1 MQTKFGNLFYAT
13 ELNELR
19 KKFKYVDAQANGKKR
34 VFFDNAGGSLRLIDA
49 EERFHAIDLHPD
61 ASEHLNTLAL
71 ELLDIENKG
80 REDIR
85 TLFNAKHGAIATGYT
100 ASQLMME
107 AVRIVSENVKGTNV
121 VTTCL
126 EHPSSF
132 DAMSMYAEKYG
143 RELRVAKANPITG
156 GIDTE
161 EVISLIDKDTAIV
174 SVMAASNISGHI
186 MDIAAIAKQAKAINP
201 DIIVISDA
209 VQHAPHGTIDP
220 ENDGIDVM
228 NFAPYKFFGIRGFA
242 LMYISDRVKDWP
254 HHRLLG
260 SPSDNW
266 EIGSPGTANFAAMS
280 AIVDYVCGLGTK
292 AAAQAFDRRQLFEA
306 GMKRIADHER
316 ALLELMLEGTETA
329 PGLRHI
335 PGINV
340 KMDDP
345 DLNKRDLIIGI
356 EFANMDAVKAREELE
371 KRGVVA
377 FERMGNSIYSARMLE
392 QFNSPGVVRMSPLH
406 VNTPEEITFFLNV
419 CAEVAA
425 L

>member
-1 MQTKFGNLFYAT
+1 MQTKFGNLFDAT

-292 AAAQAFDRRQLFEA
+292 AAAQAFDRRQLFKA

>member
-1 MQTKFGNLFYAT
+1 MQTKFGNLFDAT

-280 AIVDYVCGLGTK
+280 AIVEYVCGLGTK

>member
-1 MQTKFGNLFYAT
+1 MQTKFGNLFDAT

-228 NFAPYKFFGIRGFA
+228 NFAPYKFFCIRGFA

-356 EFANMDAVKAREELE
+356 EFANMDVVKAREELE

>member
-1 MQTKFGNLFYAT
+1 MQTKFGNLFDAT

-19 KKFKYVDAQANGKKR
+19 KKFKYVEAQANGKKR

-143 RELRVAKANPITG
+143 RELRVAQANPLTG

-161 EVISLIDKDTAIV
+161 EVVSLIDKNTAIV

-201 DIIVISDA
+201 DIIIISDA
-209 VQHAPHGTIDP
+209 VQHAPHGAIDP

-260 SPSDNW
+260 SASDNW

-280 AIVDYVCGLGTK
+280 AIVDYVCGVGKKT
-292 AAAQAFDRRQLFEA
+292 AAHDADRRQLFEA
-306 GMKRIADHER
+306 GMKHIADHER

-377 FERMGNSIYSARMLE
+377 FERMANSIYSARMLE

>member
-1 MQTKFGNLFYAT
+1 MQTKFGNLFDAT

-292 AAAQAFDRRQLFEA
+292 AAAQAVDRRQLFEA

-316 ALLELMLEGTETA
+316 ALLDLMLEGTETA

>member
-1 MQTKFGNLFYAT
+1 MQTKFGNLFDAT

-220 ENDGIDVM
+220 ENNGIDVM